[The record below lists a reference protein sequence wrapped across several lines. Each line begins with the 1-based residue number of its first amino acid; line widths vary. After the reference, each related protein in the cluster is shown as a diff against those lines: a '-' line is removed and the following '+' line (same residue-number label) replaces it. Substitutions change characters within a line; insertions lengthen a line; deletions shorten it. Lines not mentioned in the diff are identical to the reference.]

1 MSTVSD
7 PSQPSENPAPVR
19 RQIVLPPGKANKATP
34 PPSKATQSSATKRAS
49 AGEAIKAKTA
59 PPPAKAAQASS
70 KIVLPPAKKVLQAV
84 PASTTRTAKTSE
96 PVDGDEGA
104 QTAASTATEDIEI
117 FEPEDHLRSKAMWGG
132 ALQPVHD
139 PSLRGMVWRQQ
150 PDAIEG
156 KKPEKAEEDF
166 SESEPED
173 GTGLGEDEATPQIHR
188 PQPLV
193 TTLARP
199 HTPALLK
206 SIDEICVNASDHY
219 MGCRANVATKR
230 VTKIHTGFD
239 RETGTV
245 TVENDGPGIPIT
257 RNERASTKAGRDVYT
272 PEVAMSWVFAGTNL
286 NKAATNVKGGTNGI
300 GAKFATACSVE
311 LNVETVSADGR
322 KTQYYLQQFRD
333 RLRVRRP
340 AIVIDISGTAAS
352 AEAKRIPAER
362 RKPHTRIWFTPAYAE
377 LGYKLVDGRLQ
388 PADAEELEA
397 WIRLRAHQIAAYVGS
412 KCAVTFNDE
421 PCETHG
427 SADLANLMCT
437 SFGEAES
444 AVVLTAQLKA
454 AEEPYKSHPWD
465 VSVLVFPPGVKGG
478 KSGPQ
483 VGHTTIV
490 NGVLTRE
497 GTHIKHLKKL
507 ISEAVG
513 VKVEAATKS
522 KKAVEEKKEKKPSAA
537 ESTACLRIV
546 MCGALPGADW
556 TGQRKDE
563 LQVPLA
569 TVQQY
574 AFTAAFLKR
583 VTSVVA
589 ERVLAAAMGKKS
601 RAPVAI
607 EKYIRA
613 RNSSSRSHAAHC
625 ALIAAE
631 GDSAIAFLRKGLSC
645 AKTKQPPG
653 SPTFDWHGVMSLQ
666 GVFLNAHRQVTELE
680 TSTGDTVVVRSARL
694 QQNKVLQAIAAA
706 WGLDYNR
713 RYGTPEERAKLRY
726 GHFIICT
733 DQDLDGI
740 GKIDPLTLV
749 FIFLFWPEL
758 IRAGCV
764 QRLNTPVVRA
774 YPKGPGAKGARA
786 PVEFFYEAEFERW
799 RAEDPKRA
807 EQHAIKYYKGLAAHD
822 DDEVERMFAPES
834 FRKALYTYTLDD
846 GARELFNVYYGPTPA
861 LRKAALSK
869 PIPELTFEEARALH
883 QSRRISVSAHL
894 ERDAKAYKLDA
905 IKRQIPHVVDGLN
918 PARRK
923 VIYGTIRRWA
933 NEPAAKELKVF
944 QLGGFVADKCL
955 YHHGD
960 ASLNSTIVHMGQ
972 AFPGARQF
980 PYLIGVGQFGDRHGG
995 EAGSPRY
1002 IAVKPSPLIG
1012 ALLPDADMPILRYT
1026 CADGERAEPEWFVPV
1041 VPTAVLESLS
1051 IPSEGWNHVSF
1062 ARDLDAVLAA
1072 VDALLAGEPL
1082 LSGLAEKLA
1091 ADGPTLAVLAEIEAA
1106 AAKWAPPVSRRNFSG
1121 EVRMFRGVEH
1131 SFGDY
1136 AYDQATNVIT
1146 VTELPIG
1153 MQTTAFLD
1161 ALTKTRSSKKENPR
1175 LQYLDGDPHDSNYS
1189 GSDSIRIEI
1198 KLKPGAYEQICEAF
1212 GGEEIDPIEDFLRLR
1227 DDLRP
1232 HLNFYSET
1240 GSVLE
1245 FGQSYLAA
1253 VLWWF
1258 PARRALY
1265 HERLER
1271 ARTLLEFKLLEQGQI
1286 LRYIPLAETLKLTEL
1301 ASEAEAAEL
1310 LTEHDFVP
1318 LDTALVHQP
1327 GFTPTADLTR
1337 LIRQGSGASFNFLLD
1352 LKEREK
1358 LGAAVERRKER
1369 LQKTREDLAAVHA
1382 QLEEKPFAGVSLW
1395 RAEIAKFKQVV
1406 SRGLA
1411 SNWKFK

>member
-1 MSTVSD
+1 MSQTPPSD
-7 PSQPSENPAPVR
+7 SARPTKNQAPVR
-19 RQIVLPPGKANKATP
+19 RIGL
-34 PPSKATQSSATKRAS
+34 PPSKVLASSASGVSTKAS
-49 AGEAIKAKTA
+49 PANETIKAAA
-59 PPPAKAAQASS
+59 PSTNKAAQAPS
-70 KIVLPPAKKVLQAV
+70 KIVLPAAKKAISKPTHQAEE
-84 PASTTRTAKTSE
+84 PQTPTS
-96 PVDGDEGA
+96 A
-104 QTAASTATEDIEI
+104 EDIEI

-139 PSLRGMVWRQQ
+139 PALRGMIWHLQTRPAAI
-150 PDAIEG
+150 PDRTNNPG
-156 KKPEKAEEDF
+156 KEEIVQVDELEDAETA
-166 SESEPED
+166 SSLNGD
-173 GTGLGEDEATPQIHR
+173 GDPGVLPR
-188 PQPLV
+188 PFV

-206 SIDEICVNASDHY
+206 SIDEICVNATDHY
-219 MGCRANVATKR
+219 MGCRANVTTKR

-239 RETGTV
+239 RETGTI

-257 RNERASTKAGRDVYT
+257 RNERASAKAGRDVYT

-322 KTQYYLQQFRD
+322 KAQYYLQQFRD

-340 AIVIDISGTAAS
+340 AIIIDVSGAS
-352 AEAKRIPAER
+352 AEAKKIPAER

-377 LGYKLVDGRLQ
+377 LGYKLTNGQLH

-397 WIRLRAHQIAAYVGS
+397 WMRLRTHQIAAYVGS
-412 KCAVTFNDE
+412 KCTVTFNDE
-421 PCETHG
+421 PCRTHG

-437 SFGEAES
+437 SFGEADA

-454 AEEPYKSHPWD
+454 ADEPYKSHPWD

-478 KSGPQ
+478 KGSGAM

-507 ISEAVG
+507 ITEAVG
-513 VKVEAATKS
+513 TKVEAATKS
-522 KKAVEEKKEKKPSAA
+522 KKAVEDKKEKKPSVA
-537 ESTACLRIV
+537 ETTACLRIV

-583 VTSVVA
+583 VTTVVA

-607 EKYIRA
+607 DKYIRA
-613 RNSSSRSHAAHC
+613 RNSASRSHAAQC

-749 FIFLFWPEL
+749 FVFLFWPEL

-774 YPKGPGAKGARA
+774 YPKGGKGAPA
-786 PVEFFYEAEFERW
+786 EFFYEAEFERW

-807 EQHAIKYYKGLAAHD
+807 ELHTIKYYKGLAAHD
-822 DDEVERMFAPES
+822 DDEVERMFAPEA
-834 FRKALYTYTLDD
+834 FRRALYTYTLDD

-861 LRKAALSK
+861 LRKAALST
-869 PIPELTFEEARALH
+869 PIPELTFEEAQALH
-883 QSRRISVSAHL
+883 RSRQISVSAHL

-923 VIYGTIRRWA
+923 VIYGVIRRWA
-933 NEPAAKELKVF
+933 NEPAAKELKIF
-944 QLGGFVADKCL
+944 QVGGYVADKCL

-960 ASLNSTIVHMGQ
+960 ASLNSTIVHMAQ

-1012 ALLPDADMPILRYT
+1012 ALLPEADMPILRYT

-1051 IPSEGWNHVSF
+1051 IPSEGWNHISF

-1072 VDALLAGEPL
+1072 VGALLEGEPL
-1082 LSGLAEKLA
+1082 LTGLAERLA
-1091 ADGPTLAVLAEIEAA
+1091 SEGPAPAVLAEIGAA
-1106 AAKWAPPVSRRNFSG
+1106 AAEWAPPVSRRNFSG

-1136 AYDQATNVIT
+1136 KYDKATNMIT

-1153 MQTTAFLD
+1153 VQTAAFLD

-1232 HLNFYSET
+1232 HLNYYSET

-1265 HERLER
+1265 LERLER
-1271 ARTLLEFKLLEQGQI
+1271 ARILLEFKLLEQGQI
-1286 LRYIPLAETLKLTEL
+1286 LRFIPLAQTLKLAEL
-1301 ASEAEAAEL
+1301 SSEEDAAEL
-1310 LTEHDFVP
+1310 LAAHEFVP

-1327 GFTPTADLTR
+1327 GFTPTADLAR
-1337 LIRQGSGASFNFLLD
+1337 LIRQGPRASFAFLLD
-1352 LKEREK
+1352 LREREK
-1358 LGAAVERRKER
+1358 LGTAVERRKER
-1369 LQKTREDLAAVHA
+1369 LQKTREELAAVFA

-1395 RAEIAKFKQVV
+1395 RAEIEKFKQVAG
-1406 SRGLA
+1406 RGLA
-1411 SNWKFK
+1411 TNWKFK